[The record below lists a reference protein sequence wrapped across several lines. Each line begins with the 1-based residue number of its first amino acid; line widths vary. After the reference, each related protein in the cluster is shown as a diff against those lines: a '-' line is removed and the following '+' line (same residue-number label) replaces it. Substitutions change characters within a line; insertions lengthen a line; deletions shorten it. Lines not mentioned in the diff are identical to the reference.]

1 MEQQPEQ
8 EIWQVEANSQI
19 YQGSFTE
26 LSQWIEEGSL
36 LRADKVRKG
45 NLRWI
50 EAGRVPSLAAVFSA
64 VENGQ
69 PIPVPVA
76 TTEKSDPTNFTVS
89 SPLKAGSGDV
99 LEVNAPVPPVAVGS
113 PSEGPAIPAAVSAP
127 VPSPVTNST
136 AKATDP
142 TFCSVHADLLTAYIC
157 TSCNTSFCKGCPKT
171 YASVKICPACGA
183 MCDSVGQL
191 EKKRREEMHHSMS
204 SGGFGFGDFA
214 ASLGHPFRFGTS
226 LVVGGAMYAALSTG
240 QAVAGYGG
248 PFMWVAA
255 LFCFLFANMLM
266 FGVLSNTAESF
277 AKGDTNSNF
286 MPSFEDFSVWDDILR
301 PFLLSIAAYVV
312 SFGPFIAMMIVLA
325 FFVIGAVND
334 GAIPGKNVGQNSMPA
349 TLELPNAARGAE
361 QSERIRDLL
370 NKEANIQRD
379 RVASA
384 TQAAE
389 NGNSAAARQSFEQ
402 RQAELNKKL
411 EDLAKQAQAQPNF
424 DGAASPRSE
433 AALMEGF
440 VRRGFKYVLL
450 SGIFLLWG
458 LIYFPA
464 ACIVAGYTN
473 SIGATINPLV
483 GLDTMWNLGLD
494 YVRLLLAAA
503 ALAVVGGFAA
513 LIVAVV
519 LSPFNLPLLGNL
531 PAKFITSFIG
541 FYLWAVFACSIGFL
555 LFKSRSKLKLP
566 A

>member
-1 MEQQPEQ
+1 
-8 EIWQVEANSQI
+8 
-19 YQGSFTE
+19 
-26 LSQWIEEGSL
+26 
-36 LRADKVRKG
+36 
-45 NLRWI
+45 
-50 EAGRVPSLAAVFSA
+50 
-64 VENGQ
+64 
-69 PIPVPVA
+69 
-76 TTEKSDPTNFTVS
+76 
-89 SPLKAGSGDV
+89 
-99 LEVNAPVPPVAVGS
+99 
-113 PSEGPAIPAAVSAP
+113 
-127 VPSPVTNST
+127 
-136 AKATDP
+136 
-142 TFCSVHADLLTAYIC
+142 
-157 TSCNTSFCKGCPKT
+157 
-171 YASVKICPACGA
+171 
-183 MCDSVGQL
+183 
-191 EKKRREEMHHSMS
+191 
-204 SGGFGFGDFA
+204 
-214 ASLGHPFRFGTS
+214 
-226 LVVGGAMYAALSTG
+226 
-240 QAVAGYGG
+240 
-248 PFMWVAA
+248 
-255 LFCFLFANMLM
+255 MLM